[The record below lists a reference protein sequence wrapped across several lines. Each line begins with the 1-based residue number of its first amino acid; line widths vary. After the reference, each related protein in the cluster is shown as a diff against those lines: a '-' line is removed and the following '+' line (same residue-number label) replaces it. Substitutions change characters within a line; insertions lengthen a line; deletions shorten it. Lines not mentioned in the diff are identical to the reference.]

1 MTKLARKALGHR
13 FTYIH
18 VGNLANIH
26 RSLLY
31 SHLFL
36 AAALKGP
43 LTGDK
48 RSLFRQDNLRVT
60 HDLV

>member
-1 MTKLARKALGHR
+1 MTKPTKKALGHR

-18 VGNLANIH
+18 VENLANIH

-36 AAALKGP
+36 AAALEG
-43 LTGDK
+43 
-48 RSLFRQDNLRVT
+48 SLLEINEAYSVRT
-60 HDLV
+60 ICE

>member
-1 MTKLARKALGHR
+1 MTKLTKKALGHR

-18 VGNLANIH
+18 VENLANIH

-36 AAALKGP
+36 AAALI
-43 LTGDK
+43 GDK